1 MRSRILLAW
10 LDTRRRMRASE
21 AALARH
27 RNRLWTRLQP
37 TLARTPALAGLAG
50 RELADVPVVTPAEIR
65 ANYGRWNSLD
75 LTDAALRE
83 AATRA
88 ETGGSGEVAPGVVAG
103 FSTGTSGQRGLFVA
117 SAAERAFYI
126 GQSLARLLPASRL
139 LAGARV
145 ALFLRANSALYGDVA
160 KGGRF
165 RFGYFPLDLADKA
178 AALSAFAP
186 DVLIA
191 PSHIL
196 AELADIWRPE
206 GLRQCFYGAE
216 PMGEG
221 ERQWIA
227 AALGVRPDPIYQAT
241 EGFLAAACRHGRLH
255 LNEDS
260 LDIDLQPVPGT
271 QTFRPVVTDLR
282 RTSQPIVRVLLDD
295 LVEPEGTLCP
305 CGFAG
310 RIISPVMG
318 RFGDLWRFGDRI
330 FTPREATE
338 ATEAALG
345 PSIPWQ
351 ATASPDRIRLAL
363 PPGVVP
369 GPLPFPVP
377 VETVPLPPP
386 DGPKRHRVRWHG

>member
-10 LDTRRRMRASE
+10 LDTRRRMRADP
-21 AALARH
+21 AGLARH
-27 RNRLWTRLQP
+27 RSRLWTRLQP
-37 TLARTPALAGLAG
+37 TLARTPALAMLAG
-50 RELADVPVVTPAEIR
+50 RELADFPIVTPAEIR
-65 ANYGRWNSLD
+65 ADYGRWNSLG

-83 AATRA
+83 AAARA
-88 ETGGSGEVAPGVVAG
+88 EAGGSGEVAPGVIAG

-117 SAAERAFYI
+117 STAERARYI
-126 GQSLARLLPASRL
+126 GQSLARLLPARRL
-139 LAGARV
+139 LTGTRI

-160 KGGRF
+160 RGGRF

-191 PSHIL
+191 PSRIL
-196 AELADIWRPE
+196 AELAGTWRPS
-206 GLRQCFYGAE
+206 GLHRCFYGAE

-260 LDIDLQPVPGT
+260 LEMVLQPVPGT
-271 QTFRPVVTDLR
+271 GAFRPIVTDLR
-282 RTSQPIVRVLLDD
+282 RASQPIVRVLLDD
-295 LVEPEGTLCP
+295 LVEPEDAPCA

-310 RIISPVMG
+310 RVIRPVMG
-318 RFGDLWRFGDRI
+318 RVGDLWRFGDRVV
-330 FTPREATE
+330 TPREVTE
-338 ATEAALG
+338 AVEAALG
-345 PSIPWQ
+345 PSTPWQ
-351 ATASPDRIRLAL
+351 ATASPGRIRLAV
-363 PPGVVP
+363 PPGVAP

-386 DGPKRHRVRWHG
+386 DGPKRRRVCWHG